1 MGKWSPWQPEG
12 TRKLRVKF
20 RRLRLEGLGAFAGR
34 AGVDGRG
41 AEQREEEAGA
51 AIFLEVKWRGPKQGL
66 VQFPR
71 TATRRTQV
79 TARGLLTG
87 DAALEWDEGELI
99 ECACGVGGSLAP
111 WEVSFKVL
119 RVSSGWVM
127 ILSSR
132 VCVCCVL
139 FLLDWVSRRGRRR
152 AVTIETGSNSQG
164 DCAERKPGLAVI
176 GKVSLNLAEMASKM
190 ESAVVKKLP
199 ISLQVA
205 GDTCEA
211 TLMVS
216 ESDVYKFTTHASLSF
231 SPRSLAVRRFLRK
244 VSFLGHTHLL
254 LSSFSRHSNNF
265 LEFAQRKNK
274 FLEN

>member
-12 TRKLRVKF
+12 TRKVRVRF

-34 AGVDGRG
+34 AEVDGHG
-41 AEQREEEAGA
+41 AEQREEEAG

-66 VQFPR
+66 VRFPR
-71 TATRRTQV
+71 AATRRTQV
-79 TARGLLTG
+79 TARRLLTG

-99 ECACGVGGSLAP
+99 ECACGFGGSFAP

-119 RVSSGWVM
+119 RVSSSWVM
-127 ILSSR
+127 ILLSR
-132 VCVCCVL
+132 VCVL
-139 FLLDWVSRRGRRR
+139 SFFSLDWVSRRGRR
-152 AVTIETGSNSQG
+152 AMTIETGSNSQG
-164 DCAERKPGLAVI
+164 DCAERKPRLAVI

-205 GDTCEA
+205 GDTCDA

-216 ESDVYKFTTHASLSF
+216 ESDVYKFTTHASLFLASK
-231 SPRSLAVRRFLRK
+231 PRS
-244 VSFLGHTHLL
+244 
-254 LSSFSRHSNNF
+254 SSFSEKGF
-265 LEFAQRKNK
+265 LFGAYPSPSFWLFSSFEQFS
-274 FLEN
+274 